1 MVQKRLEVGE
11 KAPQFCLPNQDGEEV
26 CLKDYKGRWV
36 ILYFYPKDNTSGCT
50 REAKDFTEHLSDFK
64 ELGAVVFGVSPD
76 SLESHRKFREKH
88 SLKVTLLSDP
98 EHKVLEAYGAWGL
111 KKRYGKEYYGVIRST
126 FIIDPKGE
134 IAYRWYNVRVNG
146 HVEKVKEKLKE
157 LINK

>member
-1 MVQKRLEVGE
+1 MAQKKLEIGE
-11 KAPQFCLPNQDGEEV
+11 KAPEFCLPNQDGEEV
-26 CLKDYKGRWV
+26 CLNNYKGKWV
-36 ILYFYPKDNTSGCT
+36 VLYFYPKDNTSGCT
-50 REAKDFTEHLSDFK
+50 REAKDFTEHLHDFEK
-64 ELGAVVFGVSPD
+64 LGAVVLGVSPD
-76 SLESHRKFREKH
+76 SVESHKKFREKH

-126 FIIDPKGE
+126 FIIDPEGK

-157 LINK
+157 LMNK